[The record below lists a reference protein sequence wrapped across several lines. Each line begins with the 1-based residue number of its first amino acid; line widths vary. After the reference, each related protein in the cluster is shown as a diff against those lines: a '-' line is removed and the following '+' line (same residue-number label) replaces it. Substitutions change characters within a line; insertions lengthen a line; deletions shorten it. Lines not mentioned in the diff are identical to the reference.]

1 MRISLFI
8 LFLVFGTASASAQS
22 TLDASAADSFDLTGL
37 AAEDQTPSG
46 KFTTAAEVKPILE
59 VTKGNWAA
67 VREYDGQ
74 DLVYFTHILS
84 WRCGLIAAKFSIN
97 GSPLQELQ
105 MPDCHMKFQQPNALI
120 DNEPLLSFRR
130 YELGSVQSV
139 RIDILLDDLSTASV
153 TLLRD
158 NILIP

>member
-1 MRISLFI
+1 MRIALFT
-8 LFLVFGTASASAQS
+8 LFMVFGTASASAQS
-22 TLDASAADSFDLTGL
+22 DSDASAADSFDLTGL
-37 AAEDQTPSG
+37 SAEDQTPLG
-46 KFTTAAEVKPILE
+46 KFTTATEVKPILE

-97 GSPLQELQ
+97 GSPLQGLQ
-105 MPDCHMKFQQPNALI
+105 MPECHMKFQQPNALI
-120 DNEPLLSFRR
+120 DSEPLLSFRR

-153 TLLRD
+153 TLLRGD
-158 NILIP
+158 ILIP